1 MNDEN
6 QAEGSEVRPGQRI
19 AKVMARAGVC
29 SRREAEAWIAEGR
42 VSVNGE
48 VLQSPA
54 FNVSETDNV
63 RVDGKP
69 LAEPERTRLFLFH
82 KPRGLVTTAR
92 DPEGRNTVF
101 AVLPPDLP
109 RVVAIGRL
117 DINTEGLLLLTNDG
131 GLSRVLELPST
142 GWLRRYR
149 VRAHGNIDQAALDQL
164 ADGVTIDGVD
174 YMGIEAKLDREQGS
188 NAWLTLGLREGKN
201 REIKKILEHLGLAV
215 NRLIRISFGPFE
227 LGDLPEGEVVEVR
240 TRVLRDQLGV
250 KLAKEANV
258 DFDAPQIAAV
268 EAPPEGTSGE
278 RLRARSGAPRET
290 RGPKRPMPGRFDRG
304 ALGSEKRFEGDAAP
318 RRAAPTPSTPERRRK
333 HVSVLRA
340 ESAAD
345 ATTTR
350 KRIERSATHDR
361 KGRTVAVERVSRA
374 VEEAP
379 TAAEARP
386 KRNVRPNTGE
396 RGGRSFEGGA
406 RAGRSV
412 SFGPKRGRAGGG
424 SERPSRSDHTESR
437 GRPERSSAGRT
448 EAGPRERRFDRPPAR
463 TDGDRRDGPPRA
475 RSAGDSARERKF
487 DRPPSRSHPPA
498 SEGRPP
504 RSDDTGRGARPD
516 FKSRPPRAS
525 ARGGDRPQSR
535 VRDMGGEAGPPSE
548 RKFDRPPGKSRPPA
562 SPPRSDDKS
571 APRSDFKSRPPRPGA
586 GDGDRPQS
594 RVRETRGGGG
604 SQGERRFDRPETKR
618 EGDRRERP
626 SSTRG
631 AGDPARERKFDRPQ
645 GRTRSPTGGG
655 RPQRSDDK
663 SRGARSDFKSRPPRT
678 GSPEGDGPQSPG
690 RGAGGKGGP
699 PRGRPSPVGRPPSR
713 KGPQRGASGP
723 RRPPRKP

>member
-1 MNDEN
+1 MNDEI

-48 VLQSPA
+48 VLKSPA

-63 RVDGKP
+63 QVDGKP
-69 LAEPERTRLFLFH
+69 LAAPERTRLFLFH

-149 VRAHGNIDQAALDQL
+149 VRAHGSIDQAALDQL

-174 YMGIEAKLDREQGS
+174 YMGVEAKLDREQGS

-215 NRLIRISFGPFE
+215 NRLIRVSFGPFE
-227 LGDLPEGEVVEVR
+227 LGDLPEGEVMEVR

-250 KLAKEANV
+250 KLAKAANV
-258 DFDAPQIAAV
+258 DFDAPQTIAI
-268 EAPPEGTSGE
+268 EAPPPEPKQGQRPRT
-278 RLRARSGAPRET
+278 RSGAPPET
-290 RGPKRPMPGRFDRG
+290 RGPKRAAPGRFDRG
-304 ALGSEKRFEGDAAP
+304 ARGGEKRSEGDATP
-318 RRAAPTPSTPERRRK
+318 RREPVTPSTPERRRK
-333 HVSVLRA
+333 HVSALRA
-340 ESAAD
+340 EIAAD
-345 ATTTR
+345 AATTR

-361 KGRTVAVERVSRA
+361 KGRTIAVERVSRA

-379 TAAEARP
+379 TALETRP
-386 KRNVRPNTGE
+386 KRSARPNTGE
-396 RGGRSFEGGA
+396 RGGRSLEGGA
-406 RAGRSV
+406 RAGRSE
-412 SFGPKRGRAGGG
+412 SFGPRRARAAAGR
-424 SERPSRSDHTESR
+424 ERPPRSEHPEGR

-448 EAGPRERRFDRPPAR
+448 EGGPRERRFDRPPAR
-463 TDGDRRDGPPRA
+463 SDGDRRAGPPRA
-475 RSAGDSARERKF
+475 RSVGDPARERKFERPKGPRRDRGGESRPPRSDANTGGAPRERRFDRPAANGGDRRERPARARDGADPARERKF
-487 DRPPSRSHPPA
+487 DRPQGRTRPPA
-498 SEGRPP
+498 GEGRPP
-504 RSDDTGRGARPD
+504 RSDDRSG
-516 FKSRPPRAS
+516 PR
-525 ARGGDRPQSR
+525 
-535 VRDMGGEAGPPSE
+535 
-548 RKFDRPPGKSRPPA
+548 
-562 SPPRSDDKS
+562 
-571 APRSDFKSRPPRPGA
+571 
-586 GDGDRPQS
+586 
-594 RVRETRGGGG
+594 
-604 SQGERRFDRPETKR
+604 ERRFERPEAKR
-618 EGDRRERP
+618 DGDRRERP
-626 SSTRG
+626 PSTRG

-645 GRTRSPTGGG
+645 GRPPAGEG
-655 RPQRSDDK
+655 RPPRSDDK
-663 SRGARSDFKSRPPRT
+663 SRGPRSEFKSRPPRT
-678 GSPEGDGPQSPG
+678 GARDGDRPQGPG

-699 PRGRPSPVGRPPSR
+699 PRGRHSPRGRPPR
-713 KGPQRGASGP
+713 KGPPKGADGP